1 MTDRQELTE
10 LIMLLIDEVQDT
22 NKKSMYIDK
31 FNSIMDK

>member
-1 MTDRQELTE
+1 MTDIQELAE
-10 LIMLLIDEVQDT
+10 LIMLLIEEVQDT